1 MHDLSGSRG
10 QPADWV
16 TLQVANFNTLNF
28 AAPGHVFYPNDDAYD
43 EHEYARKV
51 AWLGEQIRRLG
62 ADVACF
68 EEVWDESALRDA
80 VAASGLHY
88 AHVLAPG
95 AESGAVGTPCVGLA
109 TRLELSSHR
118 SLLDFPPGMA
128 LQVPEIGE
136 YARFERPVLQA
147 TLRTRQGQAL
157 VLLIVHLKSKR
168 PKFLIDA
175 SGNALEDRNDPAIVA
190 RATLRSLI
198 MRGAE
203 AAALRATVSS
213 ILAGT
218 HTPLVLAGDL
228 NDQPDSVT
236 SQIIAATSEVAFDR
250 SARDT
255 ALWHAYDVQSG
266 SSLRRDVAYSHVH
279 QGAPEI
285 LDQIWVSE
293 EFVAGSRF
301 AVGDVRRVDY
311 FNDHLNEGRDRT
323 RSDHGFVRAVLRLR
337 ADIPRSP
344 AVQTQAGGPAIVA

>member
-1 MHDLSGSRG
+1 MHEDSGSRAG
-10 QPADWV
+10 NTDWQA
-16 TLQVANFNTLNF
+16 LQVANFNTLNL
-28 AAPGHVFYPNDDAYD
+28 ARAGHAFYPNEEGYD

-51 AWLGEQIRRLG
+51 AWLGEQIRRLN

-68 EEVWDESALRDA
+68 EEVWDASALHDA
-80 VAASGLHY
+80 ALASGLHY
-88 AHVLAPG
+88 PVVIAPG
-95 AESGAVGTPCVGLA
+95 AENGAEGTPRVGLV
-109 TRLELSSHR
+109 TRFDLVEVT
-118 SLLDFPPGMA
+118 SLAAFPPGMS
-128 LQVPEIGE
+128 LQVPELGE
-136 YARFERPVLQA
+136 YGHFERPVLHA
-147 TLRTRQGQAL
+147 KLRTHGGTTFDLL
-157 VLLIVHLKSKR
+157 VVHLKSKR
-168 PKFLIDA
+168 PKFLLDA
-175 SGNALEDRNDPAIVA
+175 AGHALEDRNDPAVVA

-218 HTPLVLAGDL
+218 HTPLVLVGDL
-228 NDQPDSVT
+228 NDQPHSVT
-236 SQIIAATSEVAFDR
+236 SQIIAATSEVVFDR

-255 ALWHAYDVQSG
+255 ALWHAYDVQTG

-279 QGAPEI
+279 QGSPEI

-337 ADIPRSP
+337 SQTARRDP
-344 AVQTQAGGPAIVA
+344 AAEPARGF

>member
-1 MHDLSGSRG
+1 MHDTSGSRG
-10 QPADWV
+10 QPADWAV
-16 TLQVANFNTLNF
+16 LQIANFNTLNF
-28 AAPGHVFYPNDDAYD
+28 AAPGRVFYPNEDSYD
-43 EHEYARKV
+43 EHEYARKL
-51 AWLGEQIRRLG
+51 AWLGEQIRRLN

-88 AHVLAPG
+88 AHVLVPG
-95 AESGAVGTPCVGLA
+95 AEAGAVGTPRVGMA
-109 TRLELSSHR
+109 TRLDLVEHR
-118 SLLDFPPGMA
+118 SLSEFPPGMA
-128 LQVPEIGE
+128 LQVPELGE

-147 TLRTRQGQAL
+147 RLRTRQGQEV
-157 VLLIVHLKSKR
+157 VLLVVHLKSKR
-168 PKFLIDA
+168 PKFLIDTA
-175 SGNALEDRNDPAIVA
+175 GHPLEDRDDPAIVA
-190 RATLRSLI
+190 RATLRALI

-203 AAALRATVSS
+203 AAALRATVSA

-266 SSLRRDVAYSHVH
+266 NSLRRDVAYSHVH
-279 QGAPEI
+279 QGTPEI

-337 ADIPRSP
+337 SDVVS
-344 AVQTQAGGPAIVA
+344 AVGRPGD

>member
-1 MHDLSGSRG
+1 MLENPGSKTGRS
-10 QPADWV
+10 DWQ
-16 TLQVANFNTLNF
+16 TLQIANFNTLNF
-28 AAPGHVFYPNDDAYD
+28 ARPGHVFYPNDEGYD

-51 AWLGEQIRRLG
+51 AWLGEQIRRLN

-80 VAASGLHY
+80 VQASGLHY
-88 AHVLAPG
+88 PVVTVPG
-95 AESGAVGTPCVGLA
+95 AEQGAEGTPRVGLA
-109 TRLELSSHR
+109 TRLDLLEIR
-118 SLLDFPPGMA
+118 SLVEFPPGMS
-128 LQVPEIGE
+128 LQVPELGE
-136 YARFERPVLQA
+136 YGRFERPVLHA
-147 TLRTRQGQAL
+147 RLRLHNGI
-157 VLLIVHLKSKR
+157 VFELLAVHLKSKR

-175 SGNALEDRNDPAIVA
+175 AGNALEDRHDPAVVA

-203 AAALRATVSS
+203 AAALRASVSH

-218 HTPLVLAGDL
+218 HMPLVLVGDL
-228 NDQPDSVT
+228 NDQPQSVT

-250 SARDT
+250 GARDT
-255 ALWHAYDVQSG
+255 ALWHAYDVQTG

-279 QGAPEI
+279 QGSPEI

-301 AVGDVRRVDY
+301 AMGDVRRVDY

-323 RSDHGFVRAVLRLR
+323 RSDHGFVRALLRLR
-337 ADIPRSP
+337 VPENAASR
-344 AVQTQAGGPAIVA
+344 TGER